1 MYRCEH
7 LDKWLFIKSIKED
20 NIMGAPEPTV
30 GVITEQGDLGLG
42 FDQLNEKDATAYAEA
57 TEKPKKG
64 GRKSK
69 KQDTEE

>member
-1 MYRCEH
+1 
-7 LDKWLFIKSIKED
+7 
-20 NIMGAPEPTV
+20 MGAPEPTV